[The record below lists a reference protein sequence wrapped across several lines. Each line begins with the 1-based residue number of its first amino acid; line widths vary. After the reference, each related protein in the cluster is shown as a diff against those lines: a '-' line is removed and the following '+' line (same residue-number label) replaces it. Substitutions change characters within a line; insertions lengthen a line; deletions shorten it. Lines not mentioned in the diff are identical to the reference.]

1 MAADGPTID
10 RSGPGSHYQRSE
22 HEFTR
27 ATAFFDA
34 TFAIAATLLVT
45 TIVLTDADWSSWSAL
60 WNAASG
66 PLLAF
71 GISFAV
77 VVSYWKSNHDF
88 VRSLEQLSSRFVLV
102 MLIMLAFVVLLPVP
116 TRALGE
122 GLGDEQ
128 IVVVVYALNVA
139 VISATEWV
147 CYRIAIG
154 QRLFRRPPGPVEIRV
169 STVNQLIPPAVFV
182 ASVPVTIFVGAAAG
196 QLTWLA
202 LVVLMPLAGVWAERT
217 LHPR

>member
-1 MAADGPTID
+1 MAPDAEPPGTRAHYD
-10 RSGPGSHYQRSE
+10 RSEQ
-22 HEFTR
+22 EFSR

-45 TIVLTDADWSSWSAL
+45 TIVLTDADWSSWSSL

-66 PLLAF
+66 PLIAF

-88 VRSLEQLSSRFVLV
+88 VRSLQQISSRFVLV
-102 MLIMLAFVVLLPVP
+102 MLVMLAFVALLPVP

-122 GLGDEQ
+122 DLGDRQ
-128 IVVVVYALNVA
+128 AVVVVYAINVA

-147 CYRIAIG
+147 CYRVAIG
-154 QRLFRRPPGPVEIRV
+154 QGLLRRVPDAAEIRV
-169 STVNQLIPPAVFV
+169 STVNQLIPSAVFV
-182 ASVPVTIFVGAAAG
+182 ASVPITLLVGATAG
-196 QLTWLA
+196 QLSWLSLA
-202 LVVLMPLAGVWAERT
+202 VLMPLAGVWAART
-217 LHPR
+217 TGTD